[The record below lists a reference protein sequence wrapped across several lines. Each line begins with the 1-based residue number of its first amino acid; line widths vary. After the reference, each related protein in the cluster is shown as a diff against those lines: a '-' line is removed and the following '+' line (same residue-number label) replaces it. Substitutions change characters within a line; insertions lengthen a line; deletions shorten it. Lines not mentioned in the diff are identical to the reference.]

1 MKNKLTHNSIALGD
15 YIRVIRLE
23 KGYSQYHMA
32 DALDISQNSYCLL
45 ENGQTKA
52 SLDRII
58 QIAAIFKLSPQGF
71 LEGYFNKMDGYRN
84 DR

>member
-1 MKNKLTHNSIALGD
+1 MKDKLTHNSVALGD
-15 YIRVIRLE
+15 YIRTVRLE

-32 DALDISQNSYCLL
+32 NLLDISQNSYCLL

-58 QIAAIFKLSPQGF
+58 QIAEVFQLSPQGF
-71 LEGYFNKMDGYRN
+71 LEGYFN
-84 DR
+84 

>member
-1 MKNKLTHNSIALGD
+1 MKDKLTHNSVALGD
-15 YIRVIRLE
+15 YIRTVRLE

-32 DALDISQNSYCLL
+32 NLLDISQNSYCLL

-58 QIAAIFKLSPQGF
+58 QIAEVFQLSPQGF
-71 LEGYFNKMDGYRN
+71 LEGYFNLI

>member
-1 MKNKLTHNSIALGD
+1 MKNKLTYSSITLGD
-15 YIRVIRLE
+15 YIRKIRLE
-23 KGYSQYHMA
+23 KGYSQYYMA

-58 QIAAIFKLSPQGF
+58 QVALIFKLSPLGF
-71 LEGYFNKMDGYRN
+71 LEGYFNQI